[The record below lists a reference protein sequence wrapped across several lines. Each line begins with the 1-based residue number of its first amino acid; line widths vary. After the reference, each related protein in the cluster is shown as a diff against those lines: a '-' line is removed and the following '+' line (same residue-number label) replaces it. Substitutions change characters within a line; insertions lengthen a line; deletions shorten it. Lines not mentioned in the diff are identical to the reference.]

1 MASSDRR
8 EAMSLISRDSMA
20 LIMVLTLSG
29 GLLASP
35 DAWAQDKHKYVFK
48 APPGVTKYTQQH
60 AIDVGDVPGHQL
72 RVYEL
77 YTKYTGEAP
86 VYDGVKVA
94 EAGGR
99 GSSDYTDG
107 SGRSTIYVINLLEN
121 GDRIFS
127 TTEVLLHTFV
137 SPDGSRQSR
146 YSTVGTLTGGTGRFK
161 GIGGTIRGTGLTD
174 FKTGTSDAQSEGE
187 YWIEK

>member
-1 MASSDRR
+1 
-8 EAMSLISRDSMA
+8 MSLISRDSMA

-29 GLLASP
+29 GLIASS
-35 DAWAQDKHKYVFK
+35 DAWAQDKHKYSFK

-86 VYDGVKVA
+86 VYDGVKVV
-94 EAGGR
+94 EAWGR
-99 GSSDYTDG
+99 GSSDYTNG
-107 SGRSTIYVINLLEN
+107 SGRSTVYTVSLLEN
-121 GDRIFS
+121 GDRIVS
-127 TTEVLLHTFV
+127 TSEVLLHTV
-137 SPDGSRQSR
+137 SGPDGSRQSR
-146 YSTVGTLTGGTGRFK
+146 YSSVVTLTGGTGRFK
-161 GIGGTIRGTGLTD
+161 GIRGTLRGTGLTD
-174 FKTGTSDAQSEGE
+174 FKTGTSDAQTEGE

>member
-1 MASSDRR
+1 
-8 EAMSLISRDSMA
+8 MSLIRRDSAA

-35 DAWAQDKHKYVFK
+35 DAWAQDKHRYFFK

-60 AIDVGDVPGHQL
+60 ALDVGDMPGHQL

-86 VYDGVKVA
+86 VYDGVKVV
-94 EAGGR
+94 EAWGR
-99 GSSDYTDG
+99 GSSDYTNG
-107 SGRSTIYVINLLEN
+107 SGRSTVYTVSLLEN

-127 TTEVLLHTFV
+127 TSEVLLHTV
-137 SPDGSRQSR
+137 VTPDGSRQSR
-146 YSTVGTLTGGTGRFK
+146 FNSVVTLTGGTGRFK
-161 GIGGTIRGTGLTD
+161 GIRGTLRGTGLTD
-174 FKTGTSDAQSEGE
+174 FKTGTSDSQAEGE

>member
-1 MASSDRR
+1 
-8 EAMSLISRDSMA
+8 MSLIRRDSAA

-35 DAWAQDKHKYVFK
+35 DAWAQDKHRYFFK

-60 AIDVGDVPGHQL
+60 ALDVGDMPGHQL

-86 VYDGVKVA
+86 VYDGVKVV
-94 EAGGR
+94 EAWGR

-107 SGRSTIYVINLLEN
+107 SGRSTVYTVSLLEN

-127 TTEVLLHTFV
+127 TNEVLLHTFV
-137 SPDGSRQSR
+137 GPDGGKRSRFNS
-146 YSTVGTLTGGTGRFK
+146 VVTLTGGTGRFK
-161 GIGGTIRGTGLTD
+161 GIRGTLRGTGLTD
-174 FKTGTSDAQSEGE
+174 FKTGTSDSQTEGE